1 MGRIVAALLLLLPSI
16 VFAES
21 SSQAS
26 ASGTVVNQALQTNN
40 STSADLAYSQFSRQ
54 AVSCESGSFGIALIP
69 SFSNTD
75 YSDSNNFVG
84 MITLSLPTNFNGTVT
99 RCSKQQAA
107 LIRLTQM
114 DINDKNVEND
124 LKIIHACR
132 SAHKNGIGLRVEQF
146 PWAAKCDGLSFH
158 STEPWRKN

>member
-1 MGRIVAALLLLLPSI
+1 MGRIIALLLLLPSM

-26 ASGTVVNQALQTNN
+26 ANGTVVNQALQTNN
-40 STSADLAYSQFSRQ
+40 STSADLSYSQFGRQ
-54 AVSCESGSFGIALIP
+54 MVSCESGSFGISLIP
-69 SFSNTD
+69 SFSNGT
-75 YSDSNNFVG
+75 YSNSDNIVG
-84 MITLSLPTNFNGTVT
+84 MVTLSIPTNFNGTVT

-114 DINDKNVEND
+114 DINDKSVEND

-132 SAHKNGIGLRVEQF
+132 SAHQNGIGIRVEQF
-146 PWAAKCDGLSFH
+146 AWAAKCDGLSFH